1 LLKVS
6 YYQVIVTEPSVS
18 VVLVLLFRTLVWFDP
33 LFIDPPPAPQYGD
46 TLEPTPPLYPPAP
59 APYVFVTPPPPP
71 KPPPITIPT
80 QTLWG
85 CEDGW
90 IAVSNA
96 NFFNKLIENTRIDI
110 MQKIDYIPV

>member
-1 LLKVS
+1 
-6 YYQVIVTEPSVS
+6 
-18 VVLVLLFRTLVWFDP
+18 
-33 LFIDPPPAPQYGD
+33 
-46 TLEPTPPLYPPAP
+46 
-59 APYVFVTPPPPP
+59 VFVTPP
-71 KPPPITIPT
+71 PPPITIPT

-96 NFFNKLIENTRIDI
+96 NFFNKLIENSRIDI